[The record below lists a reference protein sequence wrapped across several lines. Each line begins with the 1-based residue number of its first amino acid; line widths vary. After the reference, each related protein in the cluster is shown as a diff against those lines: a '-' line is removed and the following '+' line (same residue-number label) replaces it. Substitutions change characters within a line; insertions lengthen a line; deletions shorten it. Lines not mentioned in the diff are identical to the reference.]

1 MIRWPWI
8 RWPWATALLALALAA
23 SLPAQQNP
31 APAPRPA
38 PPAAQS
44 PVQAPNA
51 GPDGGVGD
59 FFAYNP
65 RARTAAAI
73 PTLGPPVVTHHQITL
88 AGKTLSYTARVGM
101 MPIANATT
109 GVVEGY
115 LNYTYYS
122 EDGVADPT
130 TRAISYCFNGGPGAG
145 TLWLHLGAFGPER
158 IQLEPNGRAVPP
170 YTYAPNPDTLLDQT
184 DLVFVDAMG
193 TGWSRP
199 TKPQYGPD
207 FWGVKNDI
215 AAFGEF
221 VRSFTNQ
228 YNRWGS
234 PIFLVGESYG
244 TTRAAGLSGYL
255 TDHDMPVR
263 GVFLLST
270 VINSQAGEGDLG
282 AVNALP
288 TQAMTAWYHHKV
300 APNLQKLNADQ
311 MSRAAVEF
319 AATDYLS
326 ALYEGARMT
335 PEQRAK
341 ALNELHQF
349 TGLAVDFLAQN
360 DLKVSLDQFS
370 TELLRSQHEM
380 TSRLDSRL
388 DGYLPNGG
396 SQTTPFDFSLANAEN
411 AFLTAYERYMRD
423 ELHYVNNDIYYALG
437 GGIGRW
443 TGSYDTAGDLTEA
456 FAKNPGM
463 KLMVAMGYY
472 DFATPYGAVEWT
484 LAHLKVSPQIRKN
497 NIMVGHYQAGHMVYL
512 DHAAADKMRAD
523 LRRFYTGALASA
535 PGGALR

>member
-1 MIRWPWI
+1 MIRWPW
-8 RWPWATALLALALAA
+8 AFGLLALALAA

-44 PVQAPNA
+44 PEPGPGQAPA
-51 GPDGGVGD
+51 SSGAGD
-59 FFAYNP
+59 FFDYNP
-65 RARTAAAI
+65 RVRPGASIASI
-73 PTLGPPVVTHHQITL
+73 PTVGPPVVTHHQITL

-130 TRAISYCFNGGPGAG
+130 TRPVSYCFNGGPGAG

-158 IQLEPNGRAVPP
+158 IQLQPEGRAVPP

-199 TKPQYGPD
+199 TKPQYGPN

-255 TDHDMPVR
+255 TDHDMPVQ

-311 MSRAAVEF
+311 MSQAAVEF
-319 AATDYLS
+319 ASTDYLS
-326 ALYEGARMT
+326 ALYAGARMT

-341 ALNELHQF
+341 TLNELHQF
-349 TGLAVDFLAQN
+349 TGLPVDFLAQN

-380 TSRLDSRL
+380 TSRLDSRF

-411 AFLTAYERYMRD
+411 AFLTAYERYMRN

-443 TGSYDTAGDLTEA
+443 TGSYDTASDLTEA

-512 DHAAADKMRAD
+512 DRAAADTMRAD
-523 LRRFYTGALASA
+523 LRRFYTGALASV
-535 PGGALR
+535 PGVALR